1 MNKIINKNQSLG
13 EIVSIFP
20 GAAQIFN
27 RYKIDYCCGGHDTL
41 AGALV
46 AIAIENDEIIEELNN
61 EYEKFI
67 KSNSEY
73 KDWRKE
79 NPSALIK
86 HIVQTHHE
94 FTKKQLKEIDTLLF
108 KVLKVHFKLHSEE
121 LLKVHRYFGTLKTEL
136 EEHLIKEEENLFPLI
151 ENFEITKDDSVLSKI
166 HQVIKDTEDEHDAA
180 GNIIKELEKITRDFN
195 APEGACTS
203 FKLVYTKLH
212 DLEKDLFIH
221 IYLENSV
228 LFNMLQQKKGCSIN

>member
-1 MNKIINKNQSLG
+1 MEKIINENQSLG

-20 GAAQIFN
+20 GAAEIFN

-41 AGALV
+41 AGALDE
-46 AIAIENDEIIEELNN
+46 IAVEHDKIIEELNN

-79 NPSALIK
+79 KPSVIIK
-86 HIVQTHHE
+86 HLVQTHHE

-108 KVLKVHFKLHSEE
+108 KVLKVHFQHHSEE
-121 LLKVHRYFGTLKTEL
+121 LLKVHKLFGSLKTEL
-136 EEHLIKEEENLFPLI
+136 EEHLVKEEEILFPLI
-151 ENFEITKDDSVLSKI
+151 EKYEITRENNILSQINELTKG
-166 HQVIKDTEDEHDAA
+166 TEEEHEAA
-180 GNIIKELEKITRDFN
+180 GNILKELEEVTRDFE
-195 APEGACTS
+195 APEGGCTS
-203 FKLVYTKLH
+203 FKLAYTKLH

-228 LFNMLQQKKGCSIN
+228 LFPMIQQKSDCHIK

>member
-1 MNKIINKNQSLG
+1 MEKNINGKQSLG
-13 EIVSIFP
+13 EVVSIFP
-20 GAAQIFN
+20 GAAEIFN
-27 RYKIDYCCGGHDTL
+27 SYKIDYCCGGHDTL
-41 AGALV
+41 EGALDE
-46 AIAIENDEIIEELNN
+46 IEIDNVKIIEELNN
-61 EYEKFI
+61 AYEEFI
-67 KSNSEY
+67 KTNSEY

-79 NPSALIK
+79 NPSTLIK

-94 FTKKQLKEIDTLLF
+94 FTKKQLREIDILLF
-108 KVLKVHFKLHSEE
+108 KVLKVHFRHHSEE
-121 LLKVHRYFGTLKTEL
+121 LLKVHKNFGNLKIEL

-151 ENFEITKDDSVLSKI
+151 ENYEITKDENVLSEIQKI
-166 HQVIKDTEDEHDAA
+166 IKDTESEHDAA

-203 FKLVYTKLH
+203 FKLVYTKIH

-228 LFNMLQQKKGCSIN
+228 LFNMFQEKKGS

>member
-1 MNKIINKNQSLG
+1 MEKIINKNQSLG

-20 GAAQIFN
+20 GSTETFN

-41 AGALV
+41 AEALDE
-46 AIAIENDEIIEELNN
+46 IALDHDEIIEKLNN
-61 EYEKFI
+61 EYDNFI
-67 KSNSEY
+67 KTNSEY

-79 NPSALIK
+79 KPSDLIR
-86 HIVQTHHE
+86 HIVETHHE

-108 KVLKVHFKLHSEE
+108 KVLKVHFKIHGEE
-121 LLKVHRYFGTLKTEL
+121 LLKVHKHFGSLKTEL
-136 EEHLIKEEENLFPLI
+136 EEHLIKEEEHLFPLI
-151 ENFEITKDDSVLSKI
+151 ENFEITKDDIVLSKI
-166 HQVIKDTEDEHDAA
+166 YQVIKDTEEEHEAA
-180 GNIIKELEKITRDFN
+180 GNILKELEKITRDFN

-203 FKLVYTKLH
+203 FKIVYTKLH

-228 LFNMLQQKKGCSIN
+228 LFNIIQHQEMP

>member
-1 MNKIINKNQSLG
+1 M
-13 EIVSIFP
+13 EV
-20 GAAQIFN
+20 
-27 RYKIDYCCGGHDTL
+27 
-41 AGALV
+41 
-46 AIAIENDEIIEELNN
+46 IATDNEEIIEKLNN
-61 EYEKFI
+61 EYEKFV
-67 KSNSEY
+67 KTNSEY

-79 NPSALIK
+79 RPTDLIR

-94 FTKKQLKEIDTLLF
+94 FTKKQIKEIDTILF

-121 LLKVHRYFGTLKTEL
+121 LLKVHRYFGSLKTEL
-136 EEHLIKEEENLFPLI
+136 EEHLVKEEEILFPLI
-151 ENFEITKDDSVLSKI
+151 EKYEKTRGDNILFEINQLTKG
-166 HQVIKDTEDEHDAA
+166 TEEEHEAA
-180 GNIIKELEKITRDFN
+180 GNILKELENVTRDFE

-228 LFNMLQQKKGCSIN
+228 LFPMIQQKKGCSIN